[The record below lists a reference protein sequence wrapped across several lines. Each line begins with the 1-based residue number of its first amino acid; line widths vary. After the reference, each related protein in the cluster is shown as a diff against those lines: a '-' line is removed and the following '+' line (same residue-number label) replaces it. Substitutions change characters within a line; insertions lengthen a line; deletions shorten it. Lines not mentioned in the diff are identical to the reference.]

1 MSSKTH
7 TIIVLSDGETWNTIS
22 GCRIMVI
29 NDDQF
34 RDLCDDRIGAND
46 LIPITEI
53 GLHEFDAKESGE

>member
-22 GCRIMVI
+22 GCSIMVI

-34 RDLCDDRIGAND
+34 RDLCDDRISAND
-46 LIPITEI
+46 LIAITEI
-53 GLHEFDAKESGE
+53 GLHEFDVKETDE

>member
-1 MSSKTH
+1 MSKSH

-22 GCRIMVI
+22 GCSIMVI

-53 GLHEFDAKESGE
+53 GLHEFDVKETDE

>member
-22 GCRIMVI
+22 GCSIMVI
-29 NDDQF
+29 SDDQF
-34 RDLCDDRIGAND
+34 RDLCDDRISAND

-53 GLHEFDAKESGE
+53 GLHEFDVKETDE

>member
-1 MSSKTH
+1 MSKSH

-22 GCRIMVI
+22 GCSIMVI
-29 NDDQF
+29 SDDQF

-53 GLHEFDAKESGE
+53 GLHEFDVKETEE

>member
-22 GCRIMVI
+22 GCSIMVI

-34 RDLCDDRIGAND
+34 RDLCDDRISAND

-53 GLHEFDAKESGE
+53 GLNEFDPTDRTW

>member
-22 GCRIMVI
+22 GCSIMVI
-29 NDDQF
+29 SDDQF
-34 RDLCDDRIGAND
+34 RDLCDDRISAND
-46 LIPITEI
+46 LIPSTEI

>member
-1 MSSKTH
+1 MSKSH

-22 GCRIMVI
+22 GCSIMVI

-53 GLHEFDAKESGE
+53 GLNEFDVEESDE

>member
-22 GCRIMVI
+22 GCSIMVI

-34 RDLCDDRIGAND
+34 RDLCDDRISAND

-53 GLHEFDAKESGE
+53 GLHEFDVKETDE

>member
-1 MSSKTH
+1 MSKSH

-22 GCRIMVI
+22 GCSIMVI

-53 GLHEFDAKESGE
+53 GLHEFDVKETEE